1 MKVSMQTIINVCFA
15 ISLTALIYQN
25 NQLQKS
31 LNASTKELISSVQ
44 HNQTQL
50 DVFRETYLSI
60 NGNVSDNFES
70 LDVITQNQ
78 EMIHGEL
85 KKNREL
91 VLKHDDELRTVNTN
105 LDILAE
111 NRKLN
116 TTKIENIEKWIVDN
130 FN

>member
-1 MKVSMQTIINVCFA
+1 
-15 ISLTALIYQN
+15 
-25 NQLQKS
+25 
-31 LNASTKELISSVQ
+31 
-44 HNQTQL
+44 
-50 DVFRETYLSI
+50 
-60 NGNVSDNFES
+60 
-70 LDVITQNQ
+70 
-78 EMIHGEL
+78 MIHGEL